1 MIIIS
6 RLSFVCLKK
15 NYNAGITFGMGLG
28 ILLFC
33 SGFSLSRYQLFAW
46 FIQSKWIQEETSLAP
61 RYMPILN
68 HYTLN
73 LLSCFSFR
81 FAEYIATI
89 RLSFSHSSTFYYQ
102 VQNDLKIFIAQL
114 VNKVMPFLMKVT
126 IFVWIMI

>member
-6 RLSFVCLKK
+6 RLLFVCLKK

-33 SGFSLSRYQLFAW
+33 SGLSLSLDISYLHNLFKASEFRKKLPLLQGTW
-46 FIQSKWIQEETSLAP
+46 LFLIIIHWICWVVFLFG
-61 RYMPILN
+61 L
-68 HYTLN
+68 
-73 LLSCFSFR
+73 
-81 FAEYIATI
+81 ATI
-89 RLSFSHSSTFYYQ
+89 RLQFSHSSTFYSQ

-114 VNKVMPFLMKVT
+114 VNKVMPFLMKIT